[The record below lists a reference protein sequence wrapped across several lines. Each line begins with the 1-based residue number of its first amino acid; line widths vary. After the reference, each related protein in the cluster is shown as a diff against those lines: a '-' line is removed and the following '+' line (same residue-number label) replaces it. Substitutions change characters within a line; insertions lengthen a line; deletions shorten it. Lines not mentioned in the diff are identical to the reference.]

1 MKKSLLLTTLLLIA
15 SFSYAQVLDFT
26 SGITVDTNYDT
37 FGSTTSGSGITF
49 SGSDLGNVVS
59 AYWDSAQDLSSWA
72 TATEA
77 IISGSMTTASTS
89 VFDLVLYDSAFN
101 TVTLSGGSWVNLDTS
116 GSDALVIP
124 ANSFAWND
132 VTAFDINTGG
142 AGDTVAGTLS
152 GVSVVPEPSTY
163 ALIAGFAA
171 FLFVA
176 IRRRK

>member
-26 SGITVDTNYDT
+26 SGVTIDTNYDT
-37 FGSTTSGSGITF
+37 FGSTSSGSGISF

-77 IISGSMTTASTS
+77 IISGTMTSAPTS
-89 VFDLVLYDSAFN
+89 VFDVILYDSSFN
-101 TVTLSGGSWVNLDTS
+101 TVTLSGGSWVNLSNS
-116 GSDALVIP
+116 GTDALVIP

-142 AGDTVAGTLS
+142 AGDTVAGTITNIS
-152 GVSVVPEPSTY
+152 IVPEPSTY

>member
-1 MKKSLLLTTLLLIA
+1 MKKSLLLTTLLLVA
-15 SFSYAQVLDFT
+15 SFSYAEVLDFT
-26 SGITVDTNYDT
+26 SGVTIDTNYDT
-37 FGSTTSGSGITF
+37 FGSTATESGISF

-59 AYWDSAQDLSSWA
+59 AYWDTAQDLSSWA

-77 IISGSMTTASTS
+77 IISGSMTSAPTS
-89 VFDLVLYDSAFN
+89 VFDVILYDSNFN
-101 TVTLSGGSWVNLDTS
+101 TVTLSGGSWVNIS
-116 GSDALVIP
+116 NVGSDALVIP

-142 AGDTVAGTLS
+142 AGETVTGTITNIS
-152 GVSVVPEPSTY
+152 IVPEPSTY

>member
-1 MKKSLLLTTLLLIA
+1 MKKSLLLTTLLLFA

-26 SGITVDTNYDT
+26 SGVTIDTNYDT
-37 FGSTTSGSGITF
+37 FGSTASGSGISF

-77 IISGSMTTASTS
+77 IISGTMTSAPTS
-89 VFDLVLYDSAFN
+89 VFNVILYDSNFN
-101 TVTLSGGSWVNLDTS
+101 TVTISGGSWVNLSNS
-116 GSDALVIP
+116 GIDALVIP

-142 AGDTVAGTLS
+142 AGDTVAGTITNIS
-152 GVSVVPEPSTY
+152 IVPEPSTY